1 MSTDLKTLA
10 TGIAAN
16 EHQGRPQSEHGW
28 QQVVRRRPAAYEQV
42 TKRQY
47 ANLSPK
53 QRRDYDQQRQ
63 RWHVGLDCIETTRMT
78 QAMDAMNE
86 RLQTLNCGSTVARPG
101 VMLSGNASAG
111 KSTIVIE
118 YGRRV
123 ELSLREAM
131 KMPLPIDGSPIPRLD
146 TGGEYLPVCYFSI
159 ATQAVPTL
167 QNAVR
172 FYNPTLPTSK
182 RLSQNAL
189 LSAFVENVERC
200 QTKLIILDQVQS
212 LKEAN
217 VGTRAVSDLLKDVM
231 DACPTTLLIGAG
243 IGLDEFRVFSDGLSA
258 RQSTLAQT
266 GTRFSLHYVTPY
278 DLNNGDDKRDWARL
292 LTSIERNLHLYDAQ
306 EGDLKGLS
314 QHLYDLTGGLT
325 GELMPLLRTAAN
337 EAIHTGTER
346 ITRTVLNQVR
356 RSAARTIA
364 ENGKD
369 KITDVKYRHPRTRP
383 QGEKKSHL
391 RKPVTA

>member
-1 MSTDLKTLA
+1 MSVDLKSLA
-10 TGIAAN
+10 AGIAAT
-16 EHQGRPQSEHGW
+16 EHQGRPQSKHGW
-28 QQVVRRRPAAYEQV
+28 RQVVQRRPAAYEQV

-47 ANLSPK
+47 SNLTPK
-53 QRRDYDQQRQ
+53 QRRDYDQQRL
-63 RWHVGLDCIETTRMT
+63 RWHVGLDCIETTRMSD
-78 QAMDAMNE
+78 AMDAMNQ
-86 RLQTLNCGSTVARPG
+86 RLQTLNSGSTVARPG
-101 VMLSGNASAG
+101 VMLSGDAGAG

-131 KMPLPIDGSPIPRLD
+131 KMPLPTEGSPIPRLD

-159 ATQAVPTL
+159 TTQAVPTL

-231 DACPTTLLIGAG
+231 DACPTSLLIGAG
-243 IGLDEFRVFSDGLSA
+243 IGLDQFRVFSDGLSA

-278 DLNNGDDKRDWARL
+278 DLNNADDKRDWARL
-292 LTSIERNLHLYDAQ
+292 LTSIERNLHLYDTQ
-306 EGDLKGLS
+306 EGDLRGLS

-325 GELMPLLRTAAN
+325 GELMPLLRNAAN

-364 ENGKD
+364 EKGED

-383 QGEKKSHL
+383 KGEKKSHL

>member
-123 ELSLREAM
+123 ELSLRDAM
-131 KMPLPIDGSPIPRLD
+131 GMPLPADGGVVPRLD
-146 TGGEYLPVCYFSI
+146 NGSKYLPVCYFSI

-182 RLSQNAL
+182 RLTQNAL
-189 LSAFVENVERC
+189 LSAFVEYVERC
-200 QTKLIILDQVQS
+200 QTKLIILDQVQN

-243 IGLDEFRVFSDGLSA
+243 IGLDAFRVFSDGLSA

-278 DLNNGDDKRDWARL
+278 DLNDRDDKRDWARL
-292 LTSIERNLHLYDAQ
+292 LTSIERNLHLYDAE
-306 EGDLKGLS
+306 EGDLRGLS

-325 GELMPLLRTAAN
+325 GELMPLLRNAAN
-337 EAIHTGTER
+337 RAIETGTER
-346 ITRTVLNQVR
+346 ITRSVVDKVQ
-356 RSAARTIA
+356 RSASRTLA
-364 ENGKD
+364 DEASSKVTNVQHK
-369 KITDVKYRHPRTRP
+369 KAPKRT
-383 QGEKKSHL
+383 GGAKKSHL
-391 RKPVTA
+391 RNPVPA